1 MARKFD
7 MVKDIDEKK
16 ETLKLAV
23 RIKDL
28 WFVQNRDNSR
38 HMELILLDQKG
49 SMIPAMVK
57 KEDLGLWEEKLVEGQ
72 TYIMHNFKIL
82 KNHGQFRVCD
92 HPYKLLFIGA
102 TTIKEQAISSIPVSV
117 YKFKSIEDIV
127 DGNYAV
133 DLLYDIIGVVD
144 NVRCNPQSKNVAF
157 HIRDF
162 SSAVIGCTLWD
173 SYYLKFMSNWRGDPD
188 SSIVVVMLTQAKIKP
203 CSGWS
208 IYLIICGF
216 LVLSVL
222 ILFFL

>member
-1 MARKFD
+1 

-38 HMELILLDQKG
+38 HMELILLDQKLRKFCCSLYFRCGMTIFLSNFFAQG

-127 DGNYAV
+127 DGNYAA
-133 DLLYDIIGVVD
+133 DLLYG
-144 NVRCNPQSKNVAF
+144 
-157 HIRDF
+157 
-162 SSAVIGCTLWD
+162 
-173 SYYLKFMSNWRGDPD
+173 
-188 SSIVVVMLTQAKIKP
+188 MLT
-203 CSGWS
+203 
-208 IYLIICGF
+208 
-216 LVLSVL
+216 
-222 ILFFL
+222 